1 MDDMRELMQK
11 AKQRGIK
18 IVMDL
23 VVLNNF
29 TAESQ
34 TLTLPEHLMDKEV
47 ECLIANLDSVTHF
60 GSQLTL
66 TPYQSIV
73 VKL

>member
-34 TLTLPEHLMDKEV
+34 TLTLPEHLMDK
-47 ECLIANLDSVTHF
+47 
-60 GSQLTL
+60 
-66 TPYQSIV
+66 
-73 VKL
+73 